1 MKYLTMKL
9 LSVNE
14 NESNLTANLLPDCY
28 SPYFRLKG
36 GHRLRLSDLA
46 YKINTGPQED
56 KKLRRKTIKTINAG
70 EMTYIS
76 VRSIRGC
83 NCCRLM

>member
-46 YKINTGPQED
+46 YKINTGP
-56 KKLRRKTIKTINAG
+56 
-70 EMTYIS
+70 
-76 VRSIRGC
+76 
-83 NCCRLM
+83 

>member
-28 SPYFRLKG
+28 SPYFRLKR
-36 GHRLRLSDLA
+36 GHRLRLGDLA

-56 KKLRRKTIKTINAG
+56 KKLRRKTINAG